1 MNEAQILK
9 AYEFAKERY
18 AAIGVDTDKAV
29 ETLEKTP
36 TSSPRSA
43 MPPSASTPT
52 RPSKSSRKPPFP
64 CTAGRPTT

>member
-18 AAIGVDTDKAV
+18 AAIGVDTDKAI

-36 TSSPRSA
+36 S
-43 MPPSASTPT
+43 
-52 RPSKSSRKPPFP
+52 P